1 MRELLSE
8 EFYKLIH
15 KRGTWYTPIIL
26 SMAMLAVGFMA
37 RHSPDAQWYIT
48 AAFAGTEWAIIIMV
62 MVCATTISM
71 EYEYGTIKHLVIEDK
86 GKVRIFLSK
95 FSIII
100 LYDAYLHL
108 LAFGFTLP
116 IKWLMYGG
124 KYSFSANY
132 EYSQSLMSN
141 LINECL
147 IDFLGSIVII
157 GAALLL
163 SCAAKSAAVAIASGI
178 TVIFIGQGVSMML
191 LRNVGRSIPLLRW
204 NPFNML
210 NMPNEWSN
218 PAYYENTLLTIKQ
231 LMIGNIGYSI
241 LFILAAFLMFERKR
255 I

>member
-1 MRELLSE
+1 MKELLSE

-15 KRGTWYTPIIL
+15 KRGTWYTPIVL
-26 SMAMLAVGFMA
+26 FMAMLAVGFMA

-48 AAFAGTEWAIIIMV
+48 AAFAGTEWAIIIMIV
-62 MVCATTISM
+62 VCATTISM

-132 EYSQSLMSN
+132 EYGQSLMSN

-147 IDFLGSIVII
+147 IDFWGSIVII
-157 GAALLL
+157 GGLCYYPVRLKVRRLRLPPGLRSFLL
-163 SCAAKSAAVAIASGI
+163 AKV
-178 TVIFIGQGVSMML
+178 F
-191 LRNVGRSIPLLRW
+191 R
-204 NPFNML
+204 
-210 NMPNEWSN
+210 
-218 PAYYENTLLTIKQ
+218 
-231 LMIGNIGYSI
+231 
-241 LFILAAFLMFERKR
+241 
-255 I
+255 